1 MNLATHHLSAACYEI
16 GRTIIFFLI
25 IIFIFSLFDF
35 PFSFL
40 VSNIF
45 QHTPTRTHTHP
56 HAFSL
61 TSLHPE
67 KICETQ
73 LDYLVH
79 SYTPAIANPH
89 FRAAPPPP
97 YPRHHLPGLSL
108 FHRFYSFFHQ
118 FHSTRPYREDVSI
131 CVSVCL
137 FFSPFFLFWHLFR
150 ATEEITCILQKK
162 GHYNSRRYILRV

>member
-73 LDYLVH
+73 LHYLVH
-79 SYTPAIANPH
+79 SYTTAFANPH

-131 CVSVCL
+131 CVSVWL
-137 FFSPFFLFWHLFR
+137 FFPLSFYSGIYFEQQKRLLAFYKKR
-150 ATEEITCILQKK
+150 DITILDDI
-162 GHYNSRRYILRV
+162 Y